1 MTMNKAKV
9 PKTAPEQRHP
19 VQSALPGRAVPLVP
33 AWRGA
38 AQRLLALLLL
48 FAMAL
53 GVQAQLSDAER
64 HAKAAELKKLQ
75 ARIQAIAEQRS
86 AVHSKYDK
94 VQKQLRQVDREI
106 GRQARALK
114 KIDRRIAGQKRKLAE
129 LHKKQTRL
137 TEVVNRQRDLL
148 GSQIRAA
155 YMIGRQEY
163 LKLVLNQE
171 DPTAMGRVFTYY
183 RYFNQ
188 ARRERIEAVLTSL
201 AELQAVTAQLEVE
214 SKKLTQSR
222 QEQLAKKRS
231 LLKQK
236 KQRRKVMAQL
246 KKDLQSKDQQIALL
260 REDENK
266 LTSLLDAIEDIL
278 TAPDDRDRFVDQ
290 RGQLSWPVR
299 GKVRNLY
306 GKHRQ
311 SSKLKWNGVLI
322 SAAEGS
328 NVRAVARGRV
338 AYADWLRGYGLLLIL
353 DHGDGYMSLYGYNQ
367 SLLREVGEW
376 VETGDVL
383 ATVGKSGGQQD
394 NALYFEIRHKG
405 KPANPARWCSRKR
418 RSARG

>member
-1 MTMNKAKV
+1 MTMKKAKV

-19 VQSALPGRAVPLVP
+19 ALPARAVPLVP
-33 AWRGA
+33 AWRA
-38 AQRLLALLLL
+38 AARRLLLL
-48 FAMAL
+48 LVLVAL
-53 GVQAQLSDAER
+53 TVGVQAQLIDAER
-64 HAKAAELKKLQ
+64 NARAAELKKLQ
-75 ARIQAIAEQRS
+75 ARIATIAKQRS

-94 VQKQLRQVDREI
+94 VQKQLRQVDRQI
-106 GRQARALK
+106 GRQVRALK

-129 LHKKQTRL
+129 LQKKQTQL

-171 DPTAMGRVFTYY
+171 DPAAMGRVFTYY

-188 ARRERIEAVLTSL
+188 ARRERIESVLASL
-201 AELQAVTAQLEVE
+201 AELQAVTAQVEVQGKE
-214 SKKLTQSR
+214 LAQSR

-260 REDENK
+260 REDENR

-278 TAPDDRDRFVDQ
+278 TAPDDTDRFVDQ
-290 RGQLSWPVR
+290 RGQLRWPVR

-306 GKHRQ
+306 GKRRQ

-376 VETGDVL
+376 VEAGDVL

-418 RSARG
+418 RSAQG